1 MRTFQFLIFLVLS
14 GIVVSSE
21 QKIAA
26 ESTKEKVKYRKDASG
41 DNDSNDVELEV
52 NPERKGGGFYR
63 DDLEKGVMDDIK
75 LDNSKIKKNR
85 VNQRNK
91 NLRKETEKVNFVYGL
106 DGELEPVLSK
116 DDLER
121 HITENLLEE
130 KEANALRR
138 AGPLPKGI
146 FDERRSGTDG
156 HGGVVLTEEELE
168 DIIKENNIDDQEA
181 EVFRALR
188 PYSYYNY
195 RAPSYSYRSSSYYR
209 GYYNSK
215 GGKGKGYGKGY
226 GKGSKSYYG
235 KGYGKGSK
243 SYYGKGYGKGSKSYY
258 QPTTYSYT
266 SYNNGYSYGHRKRSY
281 QYYYF
286 Y

>member
-1 MRTFQFLIFLVLS
+1 MRTFQFLILLVLS
-14 GIVVSSE
+14 GVVVSSE

-26 ESTKEKVKYRKDASG
+26 ESMKEKVKYREHGSG

-63 DDLEKGVMDDIK
+63 DDLEKGVVDDIK
-75 LDNSKIKKNR
+75 LDNSKIYDKILNNIHKKNR
-85 VNQRNK
+85 VQQRNK
-91 NLRKETEKVNFVYGL
+91 NLRKETDKVNFVYGL

-116 DDLER
+116 VDLER

-195 RAPSYSYRSSSYYR
+195 RAPSYSYRSSYYYR

-215 GGKGKGYGKGY
+215 GSKGKSYGR
-226 GKGSKSYYG
+226 
-235 KGYGKGSK
+235 
-243 SYYGKGYGKGSKSYY
+243 GYGKGSKSYY
-258 QPTTYSYT
+258 QPTS
-266 SYNNGYSYGHRKRSY
+266 K
-281 QYYYF
+281 
-286 Y
+286 